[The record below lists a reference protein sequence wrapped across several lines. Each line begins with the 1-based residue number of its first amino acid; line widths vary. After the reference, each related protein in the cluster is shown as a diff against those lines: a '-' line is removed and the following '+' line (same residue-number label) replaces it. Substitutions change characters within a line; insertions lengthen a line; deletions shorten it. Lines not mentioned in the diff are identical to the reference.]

1 MLSSVKRPAHRSWQ
15 HLPGGYLLPEDNI
28 QKDVHLRLLRLRR
41 STAARNS
48 YSSGQH
54 SLIGADI
61 LLRAAAF
68 PPEDNIQKDVHLRL
82 LRLRRSTAARNS
94 YSSGQHS
101 LIGADILLR
110 AAAFPPEDNIQKDD
124 HLRLLRLR
132 RSTAARNSSSSGRH
146 SLTGAQRKQAPVTP
160 MRASSSELRGL
171 RYLRL
176 LRQPL

>member
-68 PPEDNIQKDVHLRL
+68 PPEEISQNDYHLRP
-82 LRLRRSTAARNS
+82 LRLRRSTATRNAS
-94 YSSGQHS
+94 SSGPHS
-101 LIGADILLR
+101 LPGVEVIDANFSSDEPLLIGADIFLR
-110 AAAFPPEDNIQKDD
+110 
-124 HLRLLRLR
+124 
-132 RSTAARNSSSSGRH
+132 
-146 SLTGAQRKQAPVTP
+146 
-160 MRASSSELRGL
+160 
-171 RYLRL
+171 
-176 LRQPL
+176 